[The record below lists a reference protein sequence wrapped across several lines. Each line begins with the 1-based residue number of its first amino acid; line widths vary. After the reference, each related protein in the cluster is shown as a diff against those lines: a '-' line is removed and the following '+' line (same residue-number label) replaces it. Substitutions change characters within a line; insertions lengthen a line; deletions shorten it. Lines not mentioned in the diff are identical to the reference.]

1 MCLNDNDREEY
12 GELSMALRIYNTLSG
27 EKEEFVPIEEGEVK
41 MYVCG
46 PTVYDSSHIGHA
58 RSVVFFDVVYRYL
71 KGLGLDVT
79 YARNFTDIDDK
90 IINRAEQLGVSAK
103 AVAEKYMDEFH
114 RDMDALHVKRPDLAP
129 KATEHVDDIIALIQ
143 RLIEKEKAYVVD
155 GDVYFR
161 VTSFEGYGKLSGRKL
176 EDMEAGARIDV
187 DDRKEN
193 PFDFALWKSQK
204 PGEPAWEC
212 PWGMGRPGWHI
223 ECSAMSSNLFG
234 ETIDIHGGGKDLIF
248 PHHENEIA
256 QSEAAFDAPF
266 VKYWMHNGFVNIN
279 AEKMS
284 KSLGNT
290 TMIKDVLKGYHPEAV
305 RLFLLANHYRSPI
318 DYNEQAMKEAAGNL
332 DKLYALLRRV
342 SDEFGNLSI
351 LRLQSYNNKFGKLFR
366 EFCAG
371 IEDDFNTAR
380 GTAALFEALRA
391 TNRAIDEM
399 TEANAF
405 ESKIEIDTQV
415 VDIFKMASI
424 LGILHENPYGYFDDK
439 KEKAGVDETR
449 VEALIQ
455 ERNDVRKAK
464 NFQRADE
471 IREELTAMGVAIED
485 GAGGTTWKMID

>member
-1 MCLNDNDREEY
+1 
-12 GELSMALRIYNTLSG
+12 MALRIYNTLSG
-27 EKEEFVPIEEGEVK
+27 EKEEFQPIEEGEVK

-46 PTVYDSSHIGHA
+46 PTVYDSCHIGHA
-58 RSVVFFDVVYRYL
+58 RSVITFDVVYRYL
-71 KGLGLDVT
+71 KALGLKVT

-90 IINRAEQLGVSAK
+90 IINRAEQLGVSAQ

-114 RDMDALHVKRPDLAP
+114 RDMDALYVKRPDLAP
-129 KATEHVDDIIALIQ
+129 KATEHVEDIIALIQ
-143 RLIEKEKAYVVD
+143 KLEEKGKAYAVD

-161 VTSFEGYGKLSGRKL
+161 VESFEDYGKLSGRKL
-176 EDMEAGARIDV
+176 DEMEAGARIDV
-187 DDRKEN
+187 DERKEN
-193 PFDFALWKSQK
+193 PFDFALWKAQK
-204 PGEPAWEC
+204 PGEPAWES

-223 ECSAMSSNLFG
+223 ECSAMSSRLLG

-290 TMIKDVLKGYHPEAV
+290 TMIKDVLKACHPEAV
-305 RLFLLANHYRSPI
+305 RLFLLSNHYRSPI
-318 DYNEQAMKEAAGNL
+318 DYNDQAMKESMGNL
-332 DKLYALLRRV
+332 DKLYGLLKRV
-342 SDEFGNLSI
+342 SDEFGNLSM
-351 LRLQSYNNKFGKLFR
+351 LRLQSYSSNKFGEQFK
-366 EFCAG
+366 EFAAG

-380 GTAALFEALRA
+380 GTAALFDALRA
-391 TNRAIDEM
+391 TNRCLDTFNEGD
-399 TEANAF
+399 TF
-405 ESKIEIDTQV
+405 ENKLTLDGLM
-415 VDIFKMASI
+415 VDIFKMANI
-424 LGILHENPYGYFDDK
+424 LGILNENPYDYFDAK
-439 KEKAGVDETR
+439 KEKSGVDATR

-455 ERNDVRKAK
+455 ERTDARKNK

-485 GAGGTTWKMID
+485 GAGGTTWKMME

>member
-1 MCLNDNDREEY
+1 
-12 GELSMALRIYNTLSG
+12 MALRIYNTLSG
-27 EKEEFVPIEEGEVK
+27 QKEEFQPIEEGEVK

-58 RSVVFFDVVYRYL
+58 RCVIVFDMVYRYL

-90 IINRAEQLGVSAK
+90 IINRAEQLGVSCN
-103 AVAEKYMDEFH
+103 AVAEKYIDEFY
-114 RDMDALHVKRPDLAP
+114 RDMDALHVKRPDLEP
-129 KATEHVDDIIALIQ
+129 KATEHIDDILSLIET
-143 RLIEKEKAYVVD
+143 LIEKGKAYAVD

-176 EDMEAGARIDV
+176 EEMEAGARIDV
-187 DDRKEN
+187 DERKEN
-193 PFDFALWKSQK
+193 PFDFALWKAQK
-204 PGEPAWEC
+204 PGEPAWES

-223 ECSAMSSNLFG
+223 ECSAMSSRLLGN
-234 ETIDIHGGGKDLIF
+234 TIDIHGGGKDLIF

-290 TMIKDVLKGYHPEAV
+290 TMIKDVLKQYHPEAV
-305 RLFLLANHYRSPI
+305 RLFLLSNHYRSPI

-332 DKLYALLRRV
+332 DKLYTLLKRV
-342 SDEFGNLSI
+342 ADEFGNLSL
-351 LRLQSYNNKFGKLFR
+351 LRLQSYSKKFGEHFK

-371 IEDDFNTAR
+371 MEDDFNSAR

-391 TNRAIDEM
+391 TNRAIDTIE
-399 TEANAF
+399 EGDSF
-405 ESKIEIDTQV
+405 ENKITIDTHM
-415 VDIFKMASI
+415 VDIFKMANI
-424 LGILHENPYGYFDDK
+424 LGVLNENPYEYFDAK
-439 KEKAGVDETR
+439 KEKSGVDATR

-455 ERNDVRKAK
+455 ERTDARKSK

-471 IREELTAMGVAIED
+471 IRDELTAMGVAIED
-485 GAGGTTWKMID
+485 GAGGTTWKMME

>member
-1 MCLNDNDREEY
+1 
-12 GELSMALRIYNTLSG
+12 MALRIYNTLSG
-27 EKEEFVPIEEGEVK
+27 QKEEFQPIEEGEVK

-58 RSVVFFDVVYRYL
+58 RSVIFFDVVYRYL

-79 YARNFTDIDDK
+79 YVRNFTDIDDK
-90 IINRAEQLGVSAK
+90 IINRAEQLGITAK
-103 AVAEKYMDEFH
+103 AVADKYIDEFH
-114 RDMDALHVKRPDLAP
+114 RDMDALHVNRPDLAP
-129 KATEHVDDIIALIQ
+129 KATEHIDDIVALIE
-143 RLIEKEKAYVVD
+143 RLIDKGKAYPVE

-161 VTSFEGYGKLSGRKL
+161 VNSFEGYGKLSGRKL

-193 PFDFALWKSQK
+193 PFDFALWKTQK
-204 PGEPAWEC
+204 PGEPAWKS

-223 ECSAMSSNLFG
+223 ECSAMSSRLLG

-256 QSEAAFDAPF
+256 QSEAAYEVPF

-290 TMIKDVLKGYHPEAV
+290 TMIKDVLKTYHPEAA
-305 RLFLLANHYRSPI
+305 RLFLLSNHYRSPI

-332 DKLYALLRRV
+332 DKLYTLMRRV

-351 LRLQSYNNKFGKLFR
+351 LRLQSFNNKFGHLFR

-371 IEDDFNTAR
+371 MEDDFNSAR

-399 TEANAF
+399 TDESAF
-405 ESKIEIDTQV
+405 ESKIEIDGLM
-415 VDIFKMASI
+415 VDLFKMAHI
-424 LGILHENPYGYFDDK
+424 LGILNENPYEYFDAK

-455 ERNDVRKAK
+455 ERKEARQDK
-464 NFQRADE
+464 NFQRADD
-471 IREELTAMGVAIED
+471 IRGELTAMGVAIED
-485 GAGGTTWKMID
+485 GAGGTTWKMME

>member
-1 MCLNDNDREEY
+1 
-12 GELSMALRIYNTLSG
+12 MALRIYNTLSG
-27 EKEEFVPIEEGEVK
+27 QKEEFQPIEEGEVK

-58 RSVVFFDVVYRYL
+58 RSVIFFDVVYRYL

-79 YARNFTDIDDK
+79 YVRNFTDIDDK
-90 IINRAEQLGVSAK
+90 IINRAEQLGVTTK

-129 KATEHVDDIIALIQ
+129 KATEHIDDIIALIN
-143 RLIEKEKAYVVD
+143 RLIDKGNAYPVD

-176 EDMEAGARIDV
+176 EDMEAGARIEV

-193 PFDFALWKSQK
+193 PFDFALWKAQK
-204 PGEPAWEC
+204 PGEPAWES

-223 ECSAMSSNLFG
+223 ECSAMSSRLLG

-256 QSEAAFDAPF
+256 QSEAAFDVPF

-290 TMIKDVLKGYHPEAV
+290 TMIKDVLKAYHPEAV
-305 RLFLLANHYRSPI
+305 RLFLLSNHYRSPI

-332 DKLYALLRRV
+332 DKLYTLLRRV

-351 LRLQSYNNKFGKLFR
+351 LRLQSFNNKFGDIFR

-371 IEDDFNTAR
+371 MEDDFNSAR

-399 TEANAF
+399 TDENAF
-405 ESKIEIDTQV
+405 ESKIEIDGLM
-415 VDIFKMASI
+415 VDLFKMANI
-424 LGILHENPYGYFDDK
+424 LGMLNENPFEYFDAK
-439 KEKAGVDETR
+439 KEKAGVDATR

-455 ERNDVRKAK
+455 ERADVRKAK

-471 IREELTAMGVAIED
+471 IRKELTAMGVAIED
-485 GAGGTTWKMID
+485 GSGGTTWKMMH

>member
-1 MCLNDNDREEY
+1 
-12 GELSMALRIYNTLSG
+12 MALRIYNTLSG
-27 EKEEFVPIEEGEVK
+27 QKEEFQPIEEGEVK

-46 PTVYDSSHIGHA
+46 PTVYDSCHIGHA
-58 RSVVFFDVVYRYL
+58 RAIVFFDVVYRYL

-90 IINRAEQLGVSAK
+90 IINRAKQLGVTAK
-103 AVAEKYMDEFH
+103 AVADKYIDEFY
-114 RDMDALHVKRPDLAP
+114 RDMDALHILRPDLSP
-129 KATEHVDDIIALIQ
+129 KATEHIEDIIALIQ
-143 RLIEKEKAYVVD
+143 LLIDKGKAYPVD

-193 PFDFALWKSQK
+193 PFDFALWKAQK

-223 ECSAMSSNLFG
+223 ECSAMSSKLLGN
-234 ETIDIHGGGKDLIF
+234 TVDIHGGGKDLIF

-256 QSEAAFDAPF
+256 QSEAAFDVPF

-305 RLFLLANHYRSPI
+305 RLFLLSNHYRSPI
-318 DYNEQAMKEAAGNL
+318 DYTDQVIKESAGNL
-332 DKLYALLRRV
+332 DKLYTLMCRV
-342 SDEFGNLSI
+342 ADTFGNLSI
-351 LRLQSYNNKFGKLFR
+351 LRLQSFNNKFGDQFR

-371 IEDDFNTAR
+371 LEDDFNTAR
-380 GTAALFEALRA
+380 GTAALFDAMRA
-391 TNRAIDEM
+391 TNRAIDGM
-399 TEANAF
+399 TDENAF
-405 ESKIEIDTQV
+405 ENKIEIDGLM
-415 VDIFKMASI
+415 VDIFKMAGI
-424 LGILHENPYGYFDDK
+424 LGILHENPYDYFEAK

-455 ERNDVRKAK
+455 GRADARKEK

-471 IREELTAMGVAIED
+471 IRDELTAMGIAIED
-485 GAGGTTWKMID
+485 GAGGTTWKMME

>member
-1 MCLNDNDREEY
+1 
-12 GELSMALRIYNTLSG
+12 MALRIYNTLSG
-27 EKEEFVPIEEGEVK
+27 QKEEFQPIEEGEVK

-58 RSVVFFDVVYRYL
+58 RSVIFFDVVYRYL

-90 IINRAEQLGVSAK
+90 IINRAEQLGVTAK

-129 KATEHVDDIIALIQ
+129 LATEHIDDIIALIT
-143 RLIEKEKAYVVD
+143 RLIDKGKAYPVD

-161 VTSFEGYGKLSGRKL
+161 VTSFDGYGKLSGRKL
-176 EDMEAGARIDV
+176 EDMEAGARIEV

-193 PFDFALWKSQK
+193 PFDFALWKAQK
-204 PGEPAWEC
+204 PGEPAWES

-223 ECSAMSSNLFG
+223 ECSAMSSRLLG

-290 TMIKDVLKGYHPEAV
+290 TMIKDVLKNYHPEAV
-305 RLFLLANHYRSPI
+305 RLFLLSNHYRSPI

-332 DKLYALLRRV
+332 DKLYTLLRRI

-351 LRLQSYNNKFGKLFR
+351 LRLQSFNNKFGDLFR
-366 EFCAG
+366 EFCEG
-371 IEDDFNTAR
+371 MEDDFNTAR
-380 GTAALFEALRA
+380 GMAALFEALRA
-391 TNRAIDEM
+391 TNRTIDEM
-399 TEANAF
+399 TDENAF
-405 ESKIEIDTQV
+405 ESKIEIDGHM
-415 VDIFKMASI
+415 VDLFKMANI
-424 LGILHENPYGYFDDK
+424 LGVLNENPYEYFEAKKDK
-439 KEKAGVDETR
+439 SGVDASR

-455 ERNDVRKAK
+455 ERAEVRKAK

-485 GAGGTTWKMID
+485 GPGGTTWKMMD

>member
-1 MCLNDNDREEY
+1 
-12 GELSMALRIYNTLSG
+12 MALRIYNTLSG
-27 EKEEFVPIEEGEVK
+27 QKEEFQPIEEGEVK

-46 PTVYDSSHIGHA
+46 PTVYDSCHIGHA

-71 KGLGLDVT
+71 KALGLDVT

-90 IINRAEQLGVSAK
+90 IINRAAQLGVTAK
-103 AVAEKYMDEFH
+103 AVADKYIDEFY
-114 RDMDALHVKRPDLAP
+114 RDMDSLHILRPDLSP
-129 KATEHVDDIIALIQ
+129 KATEHIEDIIAIIQ
-143 RLIEKEKAYVVD
+143 RLIDKGKAYPVD

-193 PFDFALWKSQK
+193 PFDFALWKAQK

-223 ECSAMSSNLFG
+223 ECSAMSSKLLG
-234 ETIDIHGGGKDLIF
+234 ETVDIHGGGKDLIF

-305 RLFLLANHYRSPI
+305 RLFLLSNHYRSPI
-318 DYNEQAMKEAAGNL
+318 DYTDQVIKESAGNL
-332 DKLYALLRRV
+332 DKLYTLMCRV
-342 SDEFGNLSI
+342 ADTFGNLSI
-351 LRLQSYNNKFGKLFR
+351 LRLQSFNHKFGAPFK

-380 GTAALFEALRA
+380 GTAALFEAMRA

-399 TEANAF
+399 TDENAF
-405 ESKIEIDTQV
+405 ENKIEIDGLM

-424 LGILHENPYGYFDDK
+424 LGILHENPYDYFEAK
-439 KEKAGVDETR
+439 KEKAGVDVTR

-455 ERNDVRKAK
+455 GRTDARKEK

-471 IREELTAMGVAIED
+471 IRDELTAMGIAIED
-485 GAGGTTWKMID
+485 GAGGTTWKMME

>member
-1 MCLNDNDREEY
+1 
-12 GELSMALRIYNTLSG
+12 MALRIYNTLSG

-161 VTSFEGYGKLSGRKL
+161 VTSFNGYGKLSGRKL

-290 TMIKDVLKGYHPEAV
+290 TMIKDVLKAYHPEAV

-399 TEANAF
+399 TDENAF

-424 LGILHENPYGYFDDK
+424 LGILHENPYDYFDAK
-439 KEKAGVDETR
+439 KEKAGVDEAR

-485 GAGGTTWKMID
+485 GAGGTTWKMME

>member
-1 MCLNDNDREEY
+1 
-12 GELSMALRIYNTLSG
+12 MALRIYNTLSG
-27 EKEEFVPIEEGEVK
+27 QKEEFQPIEEGEVK

-58 RSVVFFDVVYRYL
+58 RCVIVFDMVYRYL

-90 IINRAEQLGVSAK
+90 IINRAEQLGVSCN
-103 AVAEKYMDEFH
+103 AVAEKYIDEFY
-114 RDMDALHVKRPDLAP
+114 RDMDALHVKRPDLEP
-129 KATEHVDDIIALIQ
+129 KATEHIDDILSLIET
-143 RLIEKEKAYVVD
+143 LIEKGKAYAVD

-176 EDMEAGARIDV
+176 EEMEAGARIDV
-187 DDRKEN
+187 DERKEN
-193 PFDFALWKSQK
+193 PFDFALWKAQK
-204 PGEPAWEC
+204 PGEPAWES

-223 ECSAMSSNLFG
+223 ECSAMSSRLLGN
-234 ETIDIHGGGKDLIF
+234 TIDIHGGGKDLIF

-290 TMIKDVLKGYHPEAV
+290 TMIKDVLKQYHPEAV
-305 RLFLLANHYRSPI
+305 RLFLLSNHYRSPI

-332 DKLYALLRRV
+332 DKLYTLLKRV
-342 SDEFGNLSI
+342 ADEFGNLSL
-351 LRLQSYNNKFGKLFR
+351 LRLQSYNKKFGEHFK

-371 IEDDFNTAR
+371 MEDDFNSAR

-391 TNRAIDEM
+391 TNRAIDTIE
-399 TEANAF
+399 EGDSF
-405 ESKIEIDTQV
+405 ENKITIDTHM
-415 VDIFKMASI
+415 VDIFKMANI
-424 LGILHENPYGYFDDK
+424 LGVLNENPYEYFDAK
-439 KEKAGVDETR
+439 KEKSGVDATR

-455 ERNDVRKAK
+455 ERTDARKSK

-471 IREELTAMGVAIED
+471 IRDELTAMGVAIED
-485 GAGGTTWKMID
+485 GAGGTTWKMME